1 MAKPITDEYRKM
13 RIAFVEVLA
22 NYVQEYAQTHE
33 PDYVAEQTKQV
44 KRIAKFLG
52 VAN

>member
-13 RIAFVEVLA
+13 RIAFIEVLA
-22 NYVQEYAQTHE
+22 NYVKDHASIHE

-44 KRIAKFLG
+44 QRVAKFLS